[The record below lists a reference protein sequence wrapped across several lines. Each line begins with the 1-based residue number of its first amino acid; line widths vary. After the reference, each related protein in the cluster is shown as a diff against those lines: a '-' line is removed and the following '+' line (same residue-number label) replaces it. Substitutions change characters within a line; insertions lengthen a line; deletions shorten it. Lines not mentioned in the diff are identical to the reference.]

1 MLNEFTSKDEKG
13 FSCEKCA
20 FKCSKKGD
28 WTRHLGTAKHAK
40 ETFSTLISTEMH
52 PPTSDHKVVCDKCG
66 KKYKDRSGLF
76 YHKKKCSQ
84 KIEDSLIN
92 SILLTPDLVMKLI
105 TQNQEFKELLMVQ
118 CNTIAGQGTIIAG
131 QGTIIAGQS
140 NNIIEQSKTIS
151 EQSKNALEL
160 ASKVSMNNSHNTT
173 NSHNKFNLQFFLN
186 ETCKN
191 AITAE
196 QFVENIKITFDD
208 LENVGNKGFV
218 DGISDIIVKQLRTL
232 DVTERPFHCTDA
244 KRETMYI
251 KEDAKEG
258 DSGWVKDSQEKVK
271 MKRVVKIVAKKNLNK
286 IPEWHTEHPEIN
298 VLDSKDY
305 DMNHKIM
312 WNSLGDGDED
322 SLREKVAKRVAKE
335 VHVQEK

>member
-1 MLNEFTSKDEKG
+1 METMETDLGKKGEEK
-13 FSCEKCA
+13 FVCEKCTYE
-20 FKCSKKGD
+20 CSSNYH
-28 WTRHLGTAKHAK
+28 WTRHTLTAKHK
-40 ETFSTLISTEMH
+40 RKHLETILETKGE
-52 PPTSDHKVVCDKCG
+52 KRENEGEYVCDCKRA
-66 KKYKDRSGLF
+66 YQTRSGL
-76 YHKKKCSQ
+76 YKHKLKCSQ
-84 KIEDSLIN
+84 NAEDSLIN

-105 TQNQEFKELLMVQ
+105 TQNQEFKELVMVQ
-118 CNTIAGQGTIIAG
+118 CNT
-131 QGTIIAGQS
+131 IAGQS
-140 NNIIEQSKTIS
+140 NNIIEQSRTIS

-173 NSHNKFNLQFFLN
+173 TNSHNKFNLQFFLN

-191 AITAE
+191 AITAD

-312 WNSLGDGDED
+312 WNSLGDGDEEV
-322 SLREKVAKRVAKE
+322 LRDKVAKRVAKE

>member
-1 MLNEFTSKDEKG
+1 MSTSLKDSTSIRADN
-13 FSCEKCA
+13 FSCEKCT
-20 FKCSKKGD
+20 FICSKRGD
-28 WTRHLGTAKHAK
+28 WNRHLMTAKHKK
-40 ETFSTLISTEMH
+40 ETFSTIISTELH
-52 PPTSDHKVVCDKCG
+52 PPTLDHKVVCNKCG

-84 KIEDSLIN
+84 KDEEKLVNSL
-92 SILLTPDLVMKLI
+92 LLTPDLVMKLI
-105 TQNQEFKELLMVQ
+105 TQNQEFKELVMVQ
-118 CNTIAGQGTIIAG
+118 CNTIAGQSNT
-131 QGTIIAGQS
+131 IAGQS

-191 AITAE
+191 AITAD

-218 DGISDIIVKQLRTL
+218 DGISDIILKQLRTL
-232 DVTERPFHCTDA
+232 DVTERPFHCTDL

-251 KEDAKEG
+251 KEGAKEG
-258 DSGWVKDSQEKVK
+258 ESGWVKDGQEKAK
-271 MKRVVKIVAKKNLNK
+271 LKRVVKCVAKKNLNK

-305 DMNHKIM
+305 DMNHNIIRH
-312 WNSLGDGDED
+312 SLGEGED
-322 SLREKVAKRVAKE
+322 TVLQEKVVKKLAKE
-335 VHVQEK
+335 IHVQDK